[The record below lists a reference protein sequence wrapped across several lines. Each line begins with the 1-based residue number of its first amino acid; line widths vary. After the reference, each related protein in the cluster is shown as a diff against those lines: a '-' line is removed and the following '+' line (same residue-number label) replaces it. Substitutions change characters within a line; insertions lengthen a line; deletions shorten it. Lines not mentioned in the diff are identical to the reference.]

1 MSAMA
6 RFTYR
11 DGAGRICRQYHIAG
25 DLRAVIG
32 IACRRPDSR
41 WQPQM
46 TVEGVV
52 RDGQV
57 RTVAG
62 GPAALEAYL
71 VTSMAS
77 EAMTADQERELLA
90 RGW

>member
-1 MSAMA
+1 MA
-6 RFTYR
+6 RFTFR
-11 DGAGRICRQYHIAG
+11 DGGGRICRQYHIAG
-25 DLRAVIG
+25 DLRAVVG

-46 TVEGVV
+46 TVEAVV
-52 RDGQV
+52 QNGQV

-62 GPAALEAYL
+62 GAAALEAYL
-71 VTSMAS
+71 VTAMAS
-77 EAMTADQERELLA
+77 EALSADQERELLA